1 MPSQEADPPD
11 PTTLAR
17 MRVLEVLG
25 DEIGRAVTNL
35 YRDVA
40 DDPSEGYH
48 FPTGRRALELAGYDE
63 EDLATVPDATLAR
76 YAGVGCTFRYARPEP
91 GDAVLDLGCGAG
103 TDMFIAAHAVGE
115 EGRVVGVD
123 LTDQMVEA
131 ASSALEAAGIDHTE
145 VVQARAPKL
154 DVSGSFDMVTS
165 NGALNLIPDKERT
178 LSRLHDLLRP
188 GGRLVVADIALTHP
202 PSMACLAD
210 AELWAECLVGAYTEE
225 RYLEALEEAGFEE
238 VTVHER
244 RDYFQHSPSEKTRET
259 AKDLGAFAWVIETER
274 PPD

>member
-1 MPSQEADPPD
+1 MPSQEADAPD
-11 PTTLAR
+11 PTMLAR

-48 FPTGRRALELAGYDE
+48 FPTGRRAAELAGYDE
-63 EDLATVPDATLAR
+63 EDLAKVPDGTLAR
-76 YAGVGCTFRYARPEP
+76 FAGVGCPFRYARPGS

-103 TDMFIAAHAVGE
+103 TDLFIAAQAVGKQ
-115 EGRVVGVD
+115 GRVVGVD
-123 LTDQMVEA
+123 LTDRMVEA
-131 ASSALEAAGIDHTE
+131 ASSALEDAGIDHAE

-154 DVSGSFDMVTS
+154 DVTGRFDMVTS
-165 NGALNLIPDKERT
+165 NGSLNLIPDKERT
-178 LSRLHDLLRP
+178 LSRLHDLTRP
-188 GGRLVVADIALTHP
+188 GGRLAVADIALEHP

-225 RYLEALEEAGFEE
+225 RYLEALETAGFED

-259 AKDLGAFAWVIETER
+259 AKDLGAFAWVIEARR
-274 PPD
+274 PSA

>member
-1 MPSQEADPPD
+1 MTPQGADPTD

-17 MRVLEVLG
+17 MRVLDVLG

-48 FPTGRRALELAGYDE
+48 FPTGRRAAELAGYDE
-63 EDLATVPDATLAR
+63 KDLAAVPEGTLAR
-76 YAGVGCTFRYARPEP
+76 FAGVGCPFRYARPEP

-103 TDMFIAAHAVGE
+103 TDLFIAAHAVGE
-115 EGRVVGVD
+115 QGRVVGVD
-123 LTDQMVEA
+123 LTDRMVEA
-131 ASSALEAAGIDHTE
+131 ASSALDEAGIGHAE

-154 DVSGSFDMVTS
+154 DVSGPFDLVTS
-165 NGALNLIPDKERT
+165 NGSLNLVPDKERT
-178 LSRLHDLLRP
+178 LARLHDLLRP

-225 RYLEALEEAGFEE
+225 RYLEALEAAGFED

-259 AKDLGAFAWVIETER
+259 AKDLGAFAWVFEAAR
-274 PPD
+274 SPA